1 MSELTITPTKLQVLR
16 SQIQQLCSHP
26 ITEEDLLT
34 IRSLVDTYF
43 AGNRQ
48 KFYNDEIPEEFGAP
62 KDDFD
67 DWRHDPEK

>member
-1 MSELTITPTKLQVLR
+1 MSELTITSTKLQVLR

-34 IRSLVDTYF
+34 IRSLADTYF
-43 AGNRQ
+43 AGSGQ
-48 KFYNDEIPEEFGAP
+48 KFYTDEALEEFGAP

-67 DWRHDPEK
+67 DWRHDPGK